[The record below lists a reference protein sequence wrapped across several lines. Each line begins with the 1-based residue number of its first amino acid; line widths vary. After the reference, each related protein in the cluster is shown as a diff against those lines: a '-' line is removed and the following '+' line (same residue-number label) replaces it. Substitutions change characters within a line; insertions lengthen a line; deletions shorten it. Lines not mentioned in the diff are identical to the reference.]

1 MWESSTEAVYFHARS
16 GRAFA
21 RRNMSTMRS
30 HCVCDVTYFAR
41 FVIKRRGSERALF
54 FFPSRESSPLF
65 WIIQERSDLSFFFQK
80 CKTRLL
86 TSHLFVMKKQILQG
100 CVVLQVRRLRPGRLV
115 RGFFFLYLF
124 VGFVRAS
131 DFSFLCLSRL
141 RLAGV
146 ELLLK
151 RASGRLRVCARGSNQ
166 N

>member
-1 MWESSTEAVYFHARS
+1 MPRARS
-16 GRAFA
+16 RAPLPSSA
-21 RRNMSTMRS
+21 RVRKLCHFLDNPQNDPMIS
-30 HCVCDVTYFAR
+30 
-41 FVIKRRGSERALF
+41 
-54 FFPSRESSPLF
+54 
-65 WIIQERSDLSFFFQK
+65 LSFYRK
-80 CKTRLL
+80 L
-86 TSHLFVMKKQILQG
+86 TLFLPSFTPAKQQILQG